1 MLRSV
6 YVVSLLLILSAVVA
20 CAPKEEPASENATDL
35 IDSDG
40 SFVADTTE
48 YFNRLEK
55 LGFAGGLIV
64 ARGDE
69 TLLHTGYG
77 MADRGAGRP
86 WSVDTVS
93 TVGSITKQFTAAAIL
108 LLQEDGLLSVNDSIT
123 EYFSAVP
130 EDKQSITL
138 HQLLTHSSGIVDL
151 YGLGDW
157 DPIDRDTFI
166 RRALNQALDFDPGSS
181 YAYSNAGYSL
191 LGAILEQLTGASYET
206 FLRERLF
213 LPVGM
218 QDTGYI
224 LAGWDDARVAV
235 GYRGDKRWGT
245 VLSRPMADDG
255 PFWALRGNGGI
266 HSTTADMLRWGR
278 ALTRGEVLS
287 AQSMESYWTPHVDE
301 GFGDTHYGYG
311 WVVMQGPGERR
322 LITHNGGNGI
332 LFADMAIF
340 PDDDIVIVLQTNV
353 VADWPLAQNM
363 LEKIGLRLF
372 AGESYSV
379 VPEMVA
385 VDATD
390 VNRLAG
396 NYGAGEG
403 DAKLAFDVTA
413 KGTELVVTPGTP
425 MAFAR
430 LHSTRAVDSA
440 RIDRLSRRIDAI
452 VGAYVENDDLKPLYD
467 AYNGR
472 ASIERLQ
479 KSWESYKQRQEAEYG
494 ALTGYEILG
503 TAMRNGRDVTVAR
516 HHFERGHDDSAFI
529 WDSEQ
534 EERLLGRSSRGL
546 NPGLRFVPTGD
557 STFGSWDGGFSDSQP
572 IRFSEGGE
580 SLSIAGAT
588 GEIIAVRI
596 ASETVEKSE

>member
-130 EDKQSITL
+130 EDKRSITL

-151 YGLGDW
+151 SGLGDW

-301 GFGDTHYGYG
+301 GFGDSHYGYG
-311 WVVMQGPGERR
+311 WVVMQGPGDRR

-363 LEKIGLRLF
+363 LETITLRLF
-372 AGESYSV
+372 EGEVYLR
-379 VPEMVA
+379 VPKMA
-385 VDATD
+385 DVDAAD
-390 VNRLAG
+390 VAPLAAT
-396 NYGAGEG
+396 YVAGEG
-403 DAKLAFDVTA
+403 EAKLVFVVTA
-413 KGTELVVTPGTP
+413 EDNELIVTPGTP
-425 MAFAR
+425 MAFAQ

-440 RIDRLSRRIDAI
+440 RIDRLSQRIDAI
-452 VGAYVENDDLKPLYD
+452 VSAYIGDDDLRPLYT
-467 AYNGR
+467 AYGGR
-472 ASIERLQ
+472 ASLKNLQ
-479 KSWESYKQRQEAEYG
+479 KSWESYKQGLEAKYG
-494 ALTGYEILG
+494 VLTGYEIIG

-516 HHFERGHDDSAFI
+516 HHFERGHGDTAFV
-529 WDSEQ
+529 WDPEQ
-534 EERLLGRSSRGL
+534 QERLLGRSGRGL
-546 NPGLRFVPTGD
+546 DPALRFVPTGD
-557 STFGSWDGGFSDSQP
+557 STFGSWDGGFSDSIP
-572 IRFSEGGE
+572 LHFTEGGE
-580 SLSIAGAT
+580 GLSLEGAT
-588 GEIIAVRI
+588 GEIAAARV
-596 ASETVEKSE
+596 APESSY